1 MYDRTPVDFFHLA
14 LVQLLL
20 CLTTRVAQEFA
31 VVLGMGRQYADIRSC
46 DLQQGCQRST
56 SAGESHPRIADEWGS
71 VHFIEVDA
79 MNENMARAKL
89 ARDYPESDGFVID
102 EINPT

>member
-1 MYDRTPVDFFHLA
+1 VRRKNFH
-14 LVQLLL
+14 
-20 CLTTRVAQEFA
+20 RF
-31 VVLGMGRQYADIRSC
+31 GH
-46 DLQQGCQRST
+46 
-56 SAGESHPRIADEWGS
+56 GEGSMPTYEAAIYNKDVKEARARGQSHPRIADEWGS

-102 EINPT
+102 EINPA